1 MEKFRTK
8 SSSTSPIN
16 VRHFATSLFAAFVL
30 LIGCIQGPGAQ
41 AAPTPVY
48 PISGYFIFGSTN
60 DAANTAKLTDIKS
73 VGGDT
78 VITFGAYLKPST
90 LAAVPPECSISGVNC
105 ATAAASGVKVNRYFS
120 YTDGNSWGAP
130 ALSCPRDK
138 TVTSGT
144 TVYTVMVIP
153 TQGTGCNSSDGTY
166 DVVVI
171 TSGTTSTSVSV
182 AKAATAL
189 GMKVYVGMPSPV
201 KRTDLTYLVD
211 LSYQSTFSAFT
222 NRFLQFQGK
231 VNNVPGLAGYY
242 LYTEM
247 PVADGGFWDSTL
259 ALYSLQNAAIA
270 KYQPGRAALVSPY
283 IAARNDTP
291 GRLTPDNAREAVRKI
306 AGTANGV
313 RLAIAPQ
320 DGMGTGNG
328 GSFFGHEAGASV
340 DPYTASIVGNGTWGE
355 KYTASNRDFFLAMA
369 DGVEGTGAEL
379 WANMEGMAPGTSQN
393 TCDGNYRGQSTKARH
408 DRQLQQIGNYPVK
421 VISYMW
427 DPFFTC
433 RGTWAP
439 MLDQMRAGS
448 MTPVI
453 TDSIFPS
460 SSGDVLV
467 TGQNLSGGT
476 IQVKWTDRSGRT
488 FDKTVA
494 AVNYNPNYGK
504 QLGINP
510 RLESVTAKLGS
521 TSLGSGKY
529 VYINV
534 VNGSGVRNDAP
545 YSDRG

>member
-1 MEKFRTK
+1 MEKFRT
-8 SSSTSPIN
+8 SSSSVNPTN
-16 VRHFATSLFAAFVL
+16 ARHFAASLFAAFILV
-30 LIGCIQGPGAQ
+30 IGCIAGPSAQ

-48 PISGYFIFGSTN
+48 PISGYFIFGSTS

-78 VITFGAYLKPST
+78 VITFGSYLKPST
-90 LAAVPPECSISGVNC
+90 LAAVPAGCSISGVNC

-120 YTDGNSWGAP
+120 YSDGNSWGAP

-144 TVYTVMVIP
+144 TVYTVLVIP

-171 TSGTTSTSVSV
+171 TSGTTSISVSV

-189 GMKVYVGMPSPV
+189 GMKLYVGMPAPV
-201 KRTDLTYLVD
+201 KRTDLTYAVD
-211 LSYQSTFSAFT
+211 FSYQSTFSAFT
-222 NRFLQFQGK
+222 NRFLQLQGK
-231 VNNVPGLAGYY
+231 VNNVAGLAGYY
-242 LYTEM
+242 HYTEM
-247 PVADGGFWDSTL
+247 PVADGAFWDSTL

-283 IAARNDTP
+283 IAARKDTP
-291 GRLTPDNAREAVRKI
+291 GRLTPDNARAAVRKI

-328 GSFFGHEAGASV
+328 GSFFGHEAGTSV
-340 DPYTASIVGNGTWGE
+340 DPYAAAIVGNGTWGE
-355 KYTASNRDFFLAMA
+355 KYTASTRDFFLAMSE
-369 DGVEGTGAEL
+369 GVDGTGAEL
-379 WANMEGMAPGTSQN
+379 WANMEGMAPGTTQN
-393 TCDGNYRGQSTKARH
+393 PCNGEYRGQSTKARH

-421 VISYMW
+421 IISYMW
-427 DPFFTC
+427 DPFYTC

-453 TDSIFPS
+453 TDSIFYGN
-460 SSGDVLV
+460 GDVLV
-467 TGQNLSGGT
+467 TGQNLGGGS
-476 IQVKWTDRSGRT
+476 IQVKWTDTYGRT

-494 AVNYNPNYGK
+494 ATSYNPSYGM
-504 QLGINP
+504 QQGMNP

-534 VNGSGVRNDAP
+534 INGSGVRNDAP
-545 YSDRG
+545 YSDQG